1 MSARIGSASLLALGL
16 IVNPV
21 LLSPVYASPPA
32 RLSIANTVPFFYY
45 TNLDEAVDWYE
56 NKLGFKKVTQE
67 DFVVI
72 FEITKTSQLGLVN
85 ATGGTLQPTDKK
97 GVLLSIETAELE
109 SWYERLNAVEG
120 INITQGIVKNDNGL
134 IEEFRLVD
142 PGGYIIE
149 FFRWRSHRAEA
160 KKYTH

>member
-1 MSARIGSASLLALGL
+1 MLLPQG
-16 IVNPV
+16 
-21 LLSPVYASPPA
+21 YASQHTHP
-32 RLSIANTVPFFYY
+32 SIAGVVPFFYY
-45 TNLDEAVDWYE
+45 DNLPEAADWYE

-120 INITQGIVKNDNGL
+120 INITQGIVENDNGL

-149 FFRWRSHRAEA
+149 FFRWRSQRVEA
-160 KKYTH
+160 KKYTP